1 MAVVSRETRNEAG
14 DGSDFALGD
23 FVPYLLT
30 RITNRLSKSL
40 VEALKEVGLTPP
52 YWRVLAVLHDGD
64 RRTLTELSVYTAIDQ
79 STLSRIV
86 DRMEAQTL
94 VTRRVSPDDARV
106 QEVQIAPRG
115 EEKFAEILP
124 VAMDQYE
131 WAVRN
136 LSEQEIAELRQIL
149 RKILESIRIS
159 PHP

>member
-1 MAVVSRETRNEAG
+1 LATLLQETRIEAG
-14 DGSDFALGD
+14 GEAEFALGD

-52 YWRVLAVLHDGD
+52 FWRVLAVLNDGG

-79 STLSRIV
+79 STLSRVI
-86 DRMEAQTL
+86 DRMQAQLL
-94 VTRRVSPDDARV
+94 VSRRVSPEDARV
-106 QEVQIAPRG
+106 QEIQIAPHGR
-115 EEKFAEILP
+115 EKFVEILP

-136 LSEQEIAELRQIL
+136 LSERELVELRQIL
-149 RKILESIRIS
+149 RKILESIRTS